1 MNDLTTLAPGITLRR
16 ATLADAAALAA
27 LLCPEISSWV
37 ADWPDTMDEAL
48 ARQRIASEL
57 ADAED
62 GSSLP
67 MVIEIDNGG
76 RAPVVAGWFRLR
88 LASYDL
94 DLAVMSCWIG
104 RQFQGRGVAKDAV
117 AAALALAMP
126 ELGALRVGAY
136 AMRSNARSIRVLEEC
151 GLLHVGERLV
161 PLPARGRTELLL
173 CYERAAYAA
182 VPPMQNAASSS
193 NAGISDEILLS
204 VRRQG

>member
-1 MNDLTTLAPGITLRR
+1 MDDTATLAPTVTLRR
-16 ATLADAAALAA
+16 ATLEDGAALAA

-37 ADWPDTMDEAL
+37 ADWPDTMDEAV

-67 MVIEIDNGG
+67 MVIEIEQGR

-88 LASYDL
+88 LASYDI

-151 GLLHVGERLV
+151 GLRYVGERLV

-182 VPPMQNAASSS
+182 IAPIQAEAAPVQR
-193 NAGISDEILLS
+193 AA
-204 VRRQG
+204 